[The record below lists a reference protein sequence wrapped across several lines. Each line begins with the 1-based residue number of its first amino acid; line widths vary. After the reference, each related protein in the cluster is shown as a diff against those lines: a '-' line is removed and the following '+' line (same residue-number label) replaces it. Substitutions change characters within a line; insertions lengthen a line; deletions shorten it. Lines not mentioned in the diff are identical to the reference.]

1 MDSITQEFK
10 KHITTEKFKGVDFF
24 NIDPF
29 LGNYEITTKAMRTL
43 ANLVRLLD
51 VKPTK
56 IAGCE
61 SRGFILA
68 GYMSRELEIPCSM
81 IRKAGKLPGEVYSVS
96 YDTEYSKDAF
106 EVCKSA
112 FTPEDRVLILDDVLA
127 TGGTAQATCQLVE
140 KSGARVV
147 CCAFLIELVDLFQ
160 QFKKLTYPYT
170 SLIKYRENSNDNKI
184 SNIVNKIKLE
194 INKADKIPITILYH
208 PSMTEFV
215 KPLRNIFNVKE
226 IKWNKFP
233 DGTLNVTFPDDLRN
247 EHVVFIGSMHKP
259 EIIHEQFMLNTTI
272 PRQGVKSFKMV
283 YPYFPGT
290 MERVPKRGIL
300 ATAET
305 LMASLTKPMTH
316 LNKQGPSS
324 LCIYDIHALPEQF
337 YAHDNVRIELLSAVP
352 ELLKRLSDDFVIVF
366 PDEGACKRFGE
377 QFSEIENYDRITC
390 SKVRIGDKRSVVI
403 KDKIL
408 NKNRVVKR
416 AIIVDDLVQT
426 GGTLHQCAKVLREEG
441 FVIVDA
447 FVTHAIFPNQS
458 YLDFL
463 EDMSKNSIDKF
474 YVCDTVPGTENLP
487 KEKFEV
493 ISIIPNLV
501 RHIFEEYEM
510 KFKTEECIL
519 LSSKS
524 CVKTKAITK
533 VGKILNFCTGPII
546 GGNVS
551 NVNPQPF
558 GIEEIEKG
566 CLNRITTN
574 DTIYARFP
582 TNYHIGIE
590 NGIIYEN
597 GKYYDI
603 ACIMLCKPLDLNKD
617 SLIKTYTRK
626 VEIPAK
632 YFELSR
638 DTGFQKT
645 VGQFIAEEYPEVTHD
660 DWHILFGGRTRGEL
674 IVEALC

>member
-1 MDSITQEFK
+1 MDSITSQFK
-10 KHITTEKFKGVDFF
+10 NCITTEKFKGVDFF

-29 LGNYEITTKAMRTL
+29 LGNYEVTVKAIRTL
-43 ANLVRLLD
+43 ANLIRLKGF
-51 VKPTK
+51 KPTK
-56 IAGCE
+56 IAACE

-81 IRKAGKLPGEVYSVS
+81 IRKKGKLPGEVYSVS

-112 FTPEDRVLILDDVLA
+112 FTSEDRVLILDDVLA

-140 KSGARVV
+140 MSGASVV
-147 CCAFLIELVDLFQ
+147 CCAFLIELEGMND
-160 QFKKLTYPYT
+160 KLTTPYI
-170 SLIKYRENSNDNKI
+170 SLIKYGENNGESKVSNV
-184 SNIVNKIKLE
+184 VNKIKLG
-194 INKADKIPITILYH
+194 INKTDKFPITILYH
-208 PSMTEFV
+208 PSMKEFV

-233 DGTLNVTFPDDLRN
+233 DGTLNLTFPDDLRN
-247 EHVVFIGSMHKP
+247 EHVIFIGSLHKP
-259 EIIHEQFMLNTTI
+259 EIIHEQFQLNTVI
-272 PRQGVKSFKMV
+272 SRQGTKSFKMV

-316 LNKQGPSS
+316 MNKQGPSS

-377 QFSEIENYDRITC
+377 QFPEIEKYDRITC
-390 SKVRIGDKRSVVI
+390 SKVRIGDTRSVVI

-408 NKNRVVKR
+408 KKNRVIKR

-463 EDMSKNSIDKF
+463 EGMGKDSIDKF
-474 YVCDTVPGTENLP
+474 YVCDTVPGTEDLP

-493 ISIIPNLV
+493 ISIIPNLI
-501 RHIFEEYEM
+501 RHIIEEYEI
-510 KFKTEECIL
+510 KFKIEDCMIFST
-519 LSSKS
+519 SKS
-524 CVKTKAITK
+524 CIKMNAIAK
-533 VGKILNFCTGPII
+533 VGRILNFGTGYLP
-546 GGNVS
+546 GYES
-551 NVNPQPF
+551 NVKPQPF
-558 GIEEIEKG
+558 GIIEIEKG
-566 CLNRITTN
+566 CFNRVTSNHVQSIFSHLNIGRK
-574 DTIYARFP
+574 
-582 TNYHIGIE
+582 IGIE
-590 NGIIYEN
+590 NGIICEN

-603 ACIMLCKPLDLNKD
+603 ACIMVKQY
-617 SLIKTYTRK
+617 SLSNVIKTYTRK
-626 VEIPAK
+626 VEFPAK
-632 YFELSR
+632 YFEMSR
-638 DTGFQKT
+638 DSRFQKT
-645 VGQFIAEEYPEVTHD
+645 VGQFIAEEHPEVTHD
-660 DWHILFGGRTRGEL
+660 DWQILFGGRTRVEL
-674 IVEALC
+674 IVEAFF

>member
-1 MDSITQEFK
+1 MDSITSQFK
-10 KHITTEKFKGVDFF
+10 NYITTEKFKGVDFF

-29 LGNYEITTKAMRTL
+29 LGNYEITVKAIRTL
-43 ANLVRLLD
+43 ANLIRLKGF
-51 VKPTK
+51 KPTK
-56 IAGCE
+56 IAACE

-81 IRKAGKLPGEVYSVS
+81 IRKKGKLPGEVYSVS

-140 KSGARVV
+140 QSGASVV

-160 QFKKLTYPYT
+160 QNAKLTAPYI
-170 SLIKYRENSNDNKI
+170 SLIKYGANNGENKVSNV
-184 SNIVNKIKLE
+184 VNKIKLD
-194 INKADKIPITILYH
+194 INKTDKFPITILYH
-208 PSMTEFV
+208 PSMKEFV

-247 EHVVFIGSMHKP
+247 EHVIFIGSMHTP
-259 EIIHEQFMLNTTI
+259 EIIHEQFQLNTVI
-272 PRQGVKSFKMV
+272 SRQGTKSFKMV

-316 LNKQGPSS
+316 MNKQGPSS

-377 QFSEIENYDRITC
+377 QFPEIEKYDRITC
-390 SKVRIGDKRSVVI
+390 SKVRIGDTRSVVI

-408 NKNRVVKR
+408 TKNRVIKR

-463 EDMSKNSIDKF
+463 EGMAKDSIDKF
-474 YVCDTVPGTENLP
+474 YVCDTIPGTEDLP

-493 ISIIPNLV
+493 ISIIPNLI
-501 RHIFEEYEM
+501 RHIFEEYEIETYNYSIISTSDSPI
-510 KFKTEECIL
+510 KR
-519 LSSKS
+519 
-524 CVKTKAITK
+524 KAIE
-533 VGKILNFCTGPII
+533 KIANILDTTSAYMSGY
-546 GGNVS
+546 VS

-558 GIEEIEKG
+558 GIREIEEG
-566 CLNRITTN
+566 CLNRSMIELKN
-574 DTIYARFP
+574 IFDSFEAIS
-582 TNYHIGIE
+582 ISVE
-590 NGIIYEN
+590 NGIICEN
-597 GKYYDI
+597 DKYYDI
-603 ACIMLCKPLDLNKD
+603 ACIIIKRVS
-617 SLIKTYTRK
+617 SLQLKTNVIKTYTRK
-626 VEIPAK
+626 VEFPAK

-638 DTGFQKT
+638 DSGFQKT
-645 VGQFIAEEYPEVTHD
+645 VGQFIAEEHPEVTHD
-660 DWHILFGGRTRGEL
+660 DWHILFGGRTRVEL